1 MRRLLALLLIIALG
15 AGGFFLYQRF
25 FTGEPEEETPPPFVR
40 LRVTEDGLEQ
50 LETTDEAQK
59 EALRSG
65 WMPASIL
72 AELQIYRSGTE
83 VFDHEILTTLS
94 EEQTREIDGAPWISI
109 EALQPFAISVVQT
122 EDRLFIARADDHP
135 TVRVKAGA
143 VPVTEEPAE
152 PLPESLEAVVLT
164 SGEGTYRLLTDA
176 GELLEVEKVEVEI
189 DLDPPTVDRPPV
201 VLLWEYAANR
211 SQVPDYPLTGVTH
224 LSPTWYE
231 LSTADGAIHSSV
243 DETYIQEMR
252 RRGKKLWP
260 LVNNRFDLDL
270 TSAFLADRG
279 AQIRFI
285 ETLIDESERYG
296 FEGINL
302 DFENIYLADR
312 DAYSA
317 FVAEMARR
325 FGQADLVLS
334 VDVTVGGG
342 SETWSLSYDRA
353 ALGRAVDYVCLM
365 TYDEHWASSPVSGSV
380 SSYGWVERGVR
391 GLLEKVPADK
401 LVLGI
406 PLYTRVWTEVPST
419 TVAEKM
425 DVRSDVLTMRYAAGY
440 IENRQLPLIWHPDKR
455 QYVATWIEDN
465 SLKKLWLEDETS
477 IREKLGLVEI
487 YELAGVAFWRR
498 GFESEDL
505 WDNLYDGLPKEGE

>member
-25 FTGEPEEETPPPFVR
+25 FAGPPVEETPPPYVR
-40 LRVTEDGLEQ
+40 LRVTGETVVSVETEDEV
-50 LETTDEAQK
+50 EK
-59 EALRSG
+59 EALRTG
-65 WMPASIL
+65 WIPESIL
-72 AELQIYRSGTE
+72 AELQIYRSGETL
-83 VFDHEILTTLS
+83 FDHEVLRILS
-94 EEQTREIDGAPWISI
+94 EEEMRTIGGETWIPL
-109 EALQPFAISVVQT
+109 EALETFGLSVVHT
-122 EDRLFIARADDHP
+122 EALLFVARDDDHP

-143 VPVTEEPAE
+143 RPLAEEPAE
-152 PLPESLEAVVLT
+152 PLDEAMDAVVLT
-164 SGEGTYRLLTDA
+164 SGEGTYRLLTPE
-176 GELLEVEKVEVEI
+176 GEELVVQKVEVVFQAVET
-189 DLDPPTVDRPPV
+189 PPERAPV

-211 SQVPDYPLTGVTH
+211 SQVPDYPLSGVTH

-231 LSTADGAIHSSV
+231 LSTPDGAIHSSV
-243 DETYIQEMR
+243 DETYIREME

-334 VDVTVGGG
+334 VDVTVAGG
-342 SETWSLSYDRA
+342 SENWSLSYDRT

-391 GLLEKVPADK
+391 GLLEEVPAHK
-401 LVLGI
+401 LVMGI

-498 GFESEDL
+498 GFETEDL